1 MSIID
6 RTIWLI
12 ETRAGQPLGLDELAA
27 HAGVSR
33 SHLSR
38 IFPVATGHS
47 LFGYLRARRPSV
59 AAKALASG
67 AADILSVALDA
78 GYSSHEAFT
87 RAFRDQFGLT
97 PEQLR
102 RRGTISDIA
111 IIEAM
116 PMSDQT
122 TNTLA
127 PPVIE
132 PRPALRFAGLADRI
146 DMSNPGGFAAIW
158 QKFGQHLGHIP
169 GAAGPAAFGIVGGAD
184 DTGCDYMAGVELSPG
199 ADVPAGFREM
209 RAPARRWA
217 RFRHDGHVS
226 TIRSTIRPIYDHWL
240 PNSGETQAEEVSFI
254 EYYGPDFNPMTGLG
268 TCEIWIG
275 LAD

>member
-1 MSIID
+1 MSVIG

-12 ETRAGQPLGLDELAA
+12 ETRAGTPLGLDEMAD

-38 IFPVATGHS
+38 IFPLATGHS
-47 LFGYLRARRPSV
+47 LFGYLRARRLSE
-59 AAKALASG
+59 AAKALAAG

-78 GYSSHEAFT
+78 GYNSHEAFT

-97 PEQLR
+97 PDELR
-102 RRGTISDIA
+102 RRGTTSGIA
-111 IIEAM
+111 IVEAL

-122 TNTLA
+122 KTPFA

-132 PRPALRFAGLADRI
+132 SRPQLRFAGLAERI
-146 DMSNPGGFAAIW
+146 DMSNPGGFAAVW

-169 GAAGPAAFGIVGGAD
+169 GATGPAAYGIVGAAD
-184 DTGCDYMAGVELSPG
+184 DTSCDYMAGVELAPG
-199 ADVPAGFREM
+199 APVPDGFREM

-217 RFRHDGHVS
+217 RFSHRGHVS
-226 TIRSTIRPIYDHWL
+226 TIRSTIRGIYDSWL
-240 PNSGETQAEEVSFI
+240 PTSGETQAEDVSFV
-254 EYYGPDFNPMTGLG
+254 EYYGPDFSAMTGTG

-275 LAD
+275 LRD

>member
-12 ETRAGQPLGLDELAA
+12 ETRAGQPLGLDDLAE

-47 LFGYLRARRPSV
+47 LFGYLRARRLSE
-59 AAKALASG
+59 AAKALADG

-87 RAFRDQFGLT
+87 RAFREQFGLT
-97 PEQLR
+97 PEELR
-102 RRGTISDIA
+102 RRGTISTIA
-111 IIEAM
+111 IVEAL

-122 TNTLA
+122 KTDFT

-132 PRPALRFAGLADRI
+132 ARSAMRFAGLVERI
-146 DMSNPGGFAAIW
+146 DMANPGGFAALW

-169 GAAGPAAFGIVGGAD
+169 GAAAPAAYGIVASAD
-184 DTGCDYMAGVELSPG
+184 DTSCEYLAGVELVSG
-199 ADVPAGFREM
+199 ADLPPGFREL

-217 RFRHDGHVS
+217 RFSHRGHVS
-226 TIRSTIRPIYDHWL
+226 TIRSTIRAIYDQWL
-240 PNSGETQAEEVSFI
+240 PGSGETQADEVSFI
-254 EYYGPDFNPMTGLG
+254 EFYGPDFNPMTGLG
-268 TCEIWIG
+268 TCEIWVG
-275 LAD
+275 LRD

>member
-12 ETRAGQPLGLDELAA
+12 ETRAGQPLGLDELAQ

-38 IFPVATGHS
+38 VFPLATGHS
-47 LFGYLRARRPSV
+47 LFGYLRARRHSE
-59 AAKALASG
+59 AAKALAGG
-67 AADILSVALDA
+67 ASDILSLALDA
-78 GYSSHEAFT
+78 GYGSHEAFT
-87 RAFRDQFGLT
+87 RAFREQFGVT
-97 PEQLR
+97 PEDLR

-111 IIEAM
+111 IVEAL

-122 TNTLA
+122 KTAFT

-132 PRPALRFAGLADRI
+132 SRPATRFAGLAEHI
-146 DMSNPGGFAAIW
+146 DMSNPGGFATLW
-158 QKFGQHLGHIP
+158 QHFGQHLGHIP
-169 GAAGPAAFGIVGGAD
+169 GAAGPAAYGIVASAG
-184 DTGCDYMAGVELSPG
+184 DTSCDYMAGVELAAT
-199 ADVPAGFREM
+199 ADLPRGFSEM

-217 RFRHDGHVS
+217 RFTHPGHVS
-226 TIRSTIRPIYDHWL
+226 TIRSTIRAIYDRWL
-240 PNSGETQAEEVSFI
+240 PTSGESQADDISFI

-275 LAD
+275 LKD